1 MIFISYSSCDR
12 KVAEELCNYLENK
25 GLGCWVA
32 FRDVTSGNFAGEIT
46 RALRTSDIFLLIASK
61 ESCKSEHVKNEVTL
75 AFNQKKHFVPYLL
88 EDNPYDDDLE
98 YFLSLKQHIKTRGSQ
113 EKDFALIEKFIRD
126 YRAVYPEPE
135 SSRKVTP
142 AAAPAPAPAP
152 TPAPVASAP
161 AAKKSPLPIILAVVG
176 LLAVGGGAFFL
187 LNKPAEQQA
196 KVEEPK
202 VEAPKVE
209 APVVEQPKAEQPK
222 EEPKAE
228 AAVQPKAQEPA
239 KPVAQPTA
247 AKEQPKKTASG
258 NTFSGSVV
266 KGYPDGF
273 GTYRFTARRRIDT
286 HDPEERYAEAGD
298 YIKGDWRQGHLN
310 YGEWYDKDGNK
321 KAFIKLGDN
330 PDVEADQKLGTCVK
344 Q

>member
-135 SSRKVTP
+135 SSRKAIPVS
-142 AAAPAPAPAP
+142 APAPSPAPA
-152 TPAPVASAP
+152 ASAP
-161 AAKKSPLPIILAVVG
+161 AGKKSPLPIVLAVVG
-176 LLAVGGGAFFL
+176 VLAACGVAFFL

-196 KVEEPK
+196 KVDEPK
-202 VEAPKVE
+202 VEAPAV
-209 APVVEQPKAEQPK
+209 EQPK
-222 EEPKAE
+222 EEPKADVT
-228 AAVQPKAQEPA
+228 VQPKAQEQPKA
-239 KPVAQPTA
+239 QAQPKVQDEPKA
-247 AKEQPKKTASG
+247 QPKKTTGG

-273 GTYRFTARRRIDT
+273 GTYRFTARRRIDM

>member
-135 SSRKVTP
+135 SSRK
-142 AAAPAPAPAP
+142 A
-152 TPAPVASAP
+152 
-161 AAKKSPLPIILAVVG
+161 
-176 LLAVGGGAFFL
+176 
-187 LNKPAEQQA
+187 
-196 KVEEPK
+196 
-202 VEAPKVE
+202 
-209 APVVEQPKAEQPK
+209 
-222 EEPKAE
+222 
-228 AAVQPKAQEPA
+228 
-239 KPVAQPTA
+239 
-247 AKEQPKKTASG
+247 
-258 NTFSGSVV
+258 
-266 KGYPDGF
+266 
-273 GTYRFTARRRIDT
+273 
-286 HDPEERYAEAGD
+286 
-298 YIKGDWRQGHLN
+298 
-310 YGEWYDKDGNK
+310 
-321 KAFIKLGDN
+321 
-330 PDVEADQKLGTCVK
+330 
-344 Q
+344 